1 VKKILLLL
9 ITVFLAYLTAFYVTG
24 TKNGYQNPL
33 DFEKI
38 FNNLDSLKS
47 LKKNSDFEKGL
58 ENLDNSEYDKAMINF
73 KNALKE
79 ENTDENNYYVGYT
92 YFQKQ
97 DYKNALV
104 YFNTATNLNSENSDA
119 WLQKGITEY
128 YQNNYQEAINDLFF
142 CTELIPEESQA
153 YYYLSLCYEAQGK
166 IEVALQSAETAVEY
180 DSTDS
185 ESWFEAA
192 NLAYSIQNYSKS
204 IKYYKKVL
212 EILPK
217 DKYTELNLG
226 LAYNKSG
233 NKDSALFW
241 YTKTIEDYPDYSL
254 AYNNKG
260 YIYQTEGKY
269 QSAISYYTKSIKLD
283 IKNTYPIW
291 NRADCYF
298 ELKEYEKA
306 IKDYKKAYEIK
317 PEYYNAL
324 WYIGLC
330 HEKLNNKKDA
340 ILNFK
345 DFIKNAN
352 TDNEYY
358 QEAIQKI
365 KINESSK

>member
-1 VKKILLLL
+1 M
-9 ITVFLAYLTAFYVTG
+9 TAFYVTG
-24 TKNGYQNPL
+24 TKNGYKNPF
-33 DFEKI
+33 DFDKI
-38 FNNLDSLKS
+38 FNFPDLANSS
-47 LKKNSDFEKGL
+47 EKNSNFEKGID
-58 ENLDNSEYDKAMINF
+58 NLDNSEYDKAIINF
-73 KNALKE
+73 KDALEE
-79 ENTDENNYYVGYT
+79 ENTDEINYYIGYS
-92 YFQKQ
+92 YFQIR
-97 DYKNALV
+97 DYENALF
-104 YFNTATNLNSENSDA
+104 YFNTATDLNPENSDA
-119 WLQKGITEY
+119 WLQKGITKY
-128 YQNNYQEAINDLFF
+128 YQNNYQDAINDLFF
-142 CTELIPEESQA
+142 CTELTPEKSQA
-153 YYYLSLCYEAQGK
+153 YYYLSLCYDAQGK
-166 IEVALQSAETAVEY
+166 KEVALQSAETAVEY

-192 NLAYSIQNYSKS
+192 SLAYNIKDYSKS

-233 NKDSALFW
+233 NSDSALIW

-260 YIYQTEGKY
+260 YIYQAKGNY
-269 QSAISYYTKSIKLD
+269 QTAISYYTKSIKLD
-283 IKNTYPIW
+283 VENTYPLW
-291 NRADCYF
+291 NRADCYY
-298 ELKEYEKA
+298 ELNEYDKA
-306 IKDYKKAYEIK
+306 IKDYTKAYEIK

-330 HEKLNNKKDA
+330 HEKLNNKEDA

-345 DFIKNAN
+345 NFIKKAD

-365 KINESSK
+365 KKLK